1 MDIPNIC
8 IRMLDISA
16 SIKLACEH
24 RNHPTCQ
31 RVKDLDRTHPFFPSP
46 MWDLPFLYVL
56 HDDAT
61 TTDQMIPN
69 TQTQLSNNPEN
80 MGSSCLLEHAGI
92 YFGKRSDI
100 KKFERK
106 RTN

>member
-1 MDIPNIC
+1 MNIE
-8 IRMLDISA
+8 II
-16 SIKLACEH
+16 
-24 RNHPTCQ
+24 Q
-31 RVKDLDRTHPFFPSP
+31 RVKDLDRTHPLFS
-46 MWDLPFLYVL
+46 LPHVGPTILYVL

-69 TQTQLSNNPEN
+69 IQTQLSNNPEH